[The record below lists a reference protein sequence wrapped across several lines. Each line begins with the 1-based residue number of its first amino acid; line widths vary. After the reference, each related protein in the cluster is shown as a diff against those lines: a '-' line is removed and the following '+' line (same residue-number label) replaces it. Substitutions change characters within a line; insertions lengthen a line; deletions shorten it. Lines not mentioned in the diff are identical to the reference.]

1 MANLLVVDDSNLDRL
16 RAGGLL
22 QKETDWRISY
32 ASNGRE
38 ALESMQRG
46 MPDAVICDLQMPEM
60 NGLELVEAVKRE
72 FPAIPVIL
80 MTARG
85 SEEIAAEALRKG
97 AASYVP
103 KSRLADNLYDTVNRI
118 LAAAGADRM
127 HSRLMHSLEE
137 AAERFRLRNDL
148 ELIEPLVGHM
158 QELLRCVPLGNESE
172 RLRVGVAL
180 KHAILIAHHHGN
192 LEIPLNVELPDEEF
206 LALASSRRDEEPYAS
221 RSVVIQ
227 VRISA
232 DSAQFDIRHDGPGLP
247 EFQTSFQL
255 DSEAIDRQW
264 LSGFVLVAS
273 VMDRVTLADNG
284 RTITLFKKAVSSD
297 GDLELGEDGSADEN
311 L

>member
-1 MANLLVVDDSNLDRL
+1 MANLLVVDDSSVDRV

-22 QKETDWRISY
+22 QKETGWRISY

-38 ALESMQRG
+38 ALESMQQG
-46 MPDAVICDLQMPEM
+46 MPDVVICDLQMPEM
-60 NGLELVEAVKRE
+60 NGLELVEAVTRE

-137 AAERFRLRNDL
+137 AAERFRLQNDL
-148 ELIEPLVGHM
+148 ELIEPLVGHL
-158 QELLRCVPLGNESE
+158 QELLRCLPLGHESE

-192 LEIPLNVELPDEEF
+192 LEIPLKVDLADDEF
-206 LALASSRRDEEPYAS
+206 LALASSRRNEEPYAS
-221 RSVVIQ
+221 RSVV
-227 VRISA
+227 VEVKISA
-232 DSAQFDIRHDGPGLP
+232 KEAQFDIRHDGPGLP
-247 EFQTSFQL
+247 DIATSSRL
-255 DSEAIDRQW
+255 DSDVIDRQW

-273 VMDRVTLADNG
+273 VMDRVAVADNG
-284 RTITLFKKAVSSD
+284 RTITLLKQAVSSE
-297 GDLELGEDGSADEN
+297 GDLELGDDGSADEN
-311 L
+311 P